1 MLYYITVQIANPES
15 QDEYLSVALADA
27 VINQL
32 SASGDLLVRPISA
45 VLRYPRQPSDRF
57 FTARELN
64 IEVIVDGSIQKL
76 GLRLRVHVQAW
87 NAIDGSTLLSS
98 KQKSEVANLFAL
110 LCRPADH

>member
-1 MLYYITVQIANPES
+1 M
-15 QDEYLSVALADA
+15 ALADA

-45 VLRYPRQPSDRF
+45 VLRYARQPSDRF